1 MTKSWLISEGRGRR
15 ERKQTP
21 YRWFVNR
28 EDQLTLL
35 VELPSGSQYRLRAE
49 VRHSYMGFR
58 VKKERTTHANR
69 LEDQAVPLNVR
80 VDELLY
86 KLHKLAFRVVLDIL
100 DNP

>member
-1 MTKSWLISEGRGRR
+1 
-15 ERKQTP
+15 
-21 YRWFVNR
+21 
-28 EDQLTLL
+28 
-35 VELPSGSQYRLRAE
+35 
-49 VRHSYMGFR
+49 MGFR
-58 VKKERTTHANR
+58 LKKERTTHANR

>member
-1 MTKSWLISEGRGRR
+1 MTFRSKYDVFPAISWE
-15 ERKQTP
+15 ET
-21 YRWFVNR
+21 YRWCESLSGPPAWQGN
-28 EDQLTLL
+28 Q
-35 VELPSGSQYRLRAE
+35 PSGSQYRLRAE
-49 VRHSYMGFR
+49 VRHSYMGFH

-69 LEDQAVPLNVR
+69 LEDQAVPRNVR